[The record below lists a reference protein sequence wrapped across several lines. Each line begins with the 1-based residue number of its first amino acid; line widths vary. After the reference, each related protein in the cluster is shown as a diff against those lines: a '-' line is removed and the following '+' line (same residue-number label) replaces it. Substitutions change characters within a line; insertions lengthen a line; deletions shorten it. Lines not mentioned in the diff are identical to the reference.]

1 MFQHYKLKLFVFI
14 FNNNK
19 FIVINLYSLCCI
31 KKLLHRELAIEFFQ
45 VSLHLEVNHQ
55 VEKWFKEGRMITV
68 KRITNYEIFVCDAS
82 QADASVFSCSCLFSL
97 SGIPFLLTKTSK
109 CFLDYVLLSNRM

>member
-31 KKLLHRELAIEFFQ
+31 KKLFHRELAIEFFQ

-55 VEKWFKEGRMITV
+55 VEKWYEDGIMITV
-68 KRITNYEIFVCDAS
+68 KRITNYEIFV
-82 QADASVFSCSCLFSL
+82 
-97 SGIPFLLTKTSK
+97 
-109 CFLDYVLLSNRM
+109 M